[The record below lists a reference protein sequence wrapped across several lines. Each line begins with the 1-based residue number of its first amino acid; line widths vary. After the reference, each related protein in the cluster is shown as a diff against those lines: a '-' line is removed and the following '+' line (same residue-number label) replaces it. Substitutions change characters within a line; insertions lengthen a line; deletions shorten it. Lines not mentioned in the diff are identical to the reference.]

1 MSACATRPGLQ
12 CWGLNSGLQAGTQEM
27 KGLLIL
33 AWFLVCSVPAV
44 PGGFIELRSMID
56 EVTGMDPIL
65 DFGFYGCYCGFGG
78 KGMPKDNT
86 DWCCWAH
93 DRCYGELEKKG
104 CDIRF
109 QSYDYRVTGGLVTCE
124 YGSYCSTRLCDCDR
138 TLVYC
143 LRRNLWNYNPDY
155 QFYPNFLC

>member
-1 MSACATRPGLQ
+1 PLALISFRFDLDFLSSWNLSQVQRSGGACPL
-12 CWGLNSGLQAGTQEM
+12 
-27 KGLLIL
+27 
-33 AWFLVCSVPAV
+33 SVPISH
-44 PGGFIELRSMID
+44 FDR
-56 EVTGMDPIL
+56 
-65 DFGFYGCYCGFGG
+65 
-78 KGMPKDNT
+78 
-86 DWCCWAH
+86 CCWAH